1 MWVFFLWGRETF
13 CKKFYFTFA
22 AKYNYIVI
30 QISCV
35 VVKLFIVG
43 ARRVP
48 TPQPFKNLRVGGEK
62 LFSYN
67 QLRFGVVYVVVVKD
81 NFAVSVG
88 DDFAA

>member
-1 MWVFFLWGRETF
+1 MSDFIFVGVFCGEGELWGRKTF

-35 VVKLFIVG
+35 VVKLFMVG

-48 TPQPFKNLRVGGEK
+48 HTPTLQK
-62 LFSYN
+62 LKGS
-67 QLRFGVVYVVVVKD
+67 G
-81 NFAVSVG
+81 
-88 DDFAA
+88 